1 MEPPNTGFL
10 KITFHCLK
18 NIIGKVLSAEYT
30 DNVKNRV
37 TVGNNYTN
45 RQSLYVS
52 DTPEASF
59 LPLIDSFPR
68 GCHLGSTEGLL
79 S

>member
-45 RQSLYVS
+45 RQSL
-52 DTPEASF
+52 
-59 LPLIDSFPR
+59 
-68 GCHLGSTEGLL
+68 
-79 S
+79 